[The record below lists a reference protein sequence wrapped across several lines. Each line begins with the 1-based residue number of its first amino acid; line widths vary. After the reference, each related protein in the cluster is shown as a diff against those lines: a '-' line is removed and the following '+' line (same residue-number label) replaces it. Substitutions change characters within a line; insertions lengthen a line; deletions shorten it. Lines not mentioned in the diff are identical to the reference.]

1 MIPPAANPG
10 KDDIMSEQRISE
22 QDPPNGRTALYA
34 ESLSRLIR
42 LETVSGP
49 GTSGSKKFHAFREL
63 LKDMF
68 PTLFSHTEYTE
79 FTDGFVLCWKGRV
92 KQNPAKHEKEIQI

>member
-1 MIPPAANPG
+1 
-10 KDDIMSEQRISE
+10 MSEHYRAESVS
-22 QDPPNGRTALYA
+22 PGGRTALYA

-68 PTLFSHTEYTE
+68 PTLFSHAEYTE
-79 FTDGFVLCWKGRV
+79 FTDGCAAG
-92 KQNPAKHEKEIQI
+92 